1 MESLI
6 APSILAAD
14 HAAIAADLRRVPK
27 SDWIHVDIMDNHFVP
42 NLSFSSQMTQATKAL
57 NIAPVDTHLMIQDP
71 EDWIEQFISAGSDSI
86 TFHLEATTK
95 PDACIGQIKE
105 ANRKAAIALKPN
117 TQWKDVLP
125 FLPKIDMVLIMTVEP
140 GFGGQKFMTNQ
151 LEKIKALRAEID
163 KTELQIRLQVDGGI
177 DLETIGLAY
186 EAGADFF
193 VAGSSIFNTI
203 DPADSFDKLKALV
216 SN

>member
-1 MESLI
+1 
-6 APSILAAD
+6 
-14 HAAIAADLRRVPK
+14 
-27 SDWIHVDIMDNHFVP
+27 
-42 NLSFSSQMTQATKAL
+42 
-57 NIAPVDTHLMIQDP
+57 
-71 EDWIEQFISAGSDSI
+71 
-86 TFHLEATTK
+86 
-95 PDACIGQIKE
+95 
-105 ANRKAAIALKPN
+105 
-117 TQWKDVLP
+117 
-125 FLPKIDMVLIMTVEP
+125 MVLIMTVEP